1 MLILRSQFINI
12 HAIQM
17 NDKWGLFQKFLI
29 TQEQQISLQDFLFNA
44 IVILVL
50 AVILE
55 FTYIKCAKTISNRKQ
70 FSANF
75 LLIAFTTMLIITIV
89 KSSLA
94 LSLGL
99 VGALS
104 IVRFRA
110 AIKEPEELA
119 YLFFAISVGLGLGAN
134 QTMVVIEA
142 FAIGMIFIWGRYL
155 IKGKST
161 WQNLYLNVS
170 GSSPE
175 IDLNSIV
182 ATVTDVFGKYQLKR
196 YDENGNAIEASF
208 VIDSPKPEKLQD
220 FKAKMDAVSKE
231 VKISFVESKSF

>member
-1 MLILRSQFINI
+1 
-12 HAIQM
+12 M

-29 TQEQQISLQDFLFNA
+29 TQEQQISLEDFLINS

-134 QTMVVIEA
+134 QTIVVLEA
-142 FAIGMIFIWGRYL
+142 FAIGMIFIWGRFL

-170 GSSPE
+170 GDPAN
-175 IDLNSIV
+175 INLNKIV
-182 ATVTDVFGKYQLKR
+182 DTVTAVFGKYQLKR

-208 VIDSPKPEKLQD
+208 VIDSPAPEKLQD
-220 FKAKMDAVSKE
+220 FKKKMDAVSKE
-231 VKISFVESKSF
+231 VKVSFVESKSF

>member
-1 MLILRSQFINI
+1 
-12 HAIQM
+12 M

-44 IVILVL
+44 IVLLVL

-55 FTYIKCAKTISNRKQ
+55 LTYIKCAKTISNRKQ

-75 LLIAFTTMLIITIV
+75 LLISFTTMLIITIV

-119 YLFFAISVGLGLGAN
+119 YLFFSISVGLGLGAN
-134 QTMVVIEA
+134 QTMVVLEA
-142 FAIGMIFIWGRYL
+142 FIIGMVFVWGRFF

-170 GSSPE
+170 GTPSE
-175 IDLNSIV
+175 IDLNKIV
-182 ATVTDVFGKYQLKR
+182 AIVKDTFGKYQLKR
-196 YDENGNAIEASF
+196 YDENGKAIEVSF

-220 FKAKMDAVSKE
+220 FKTKVNTISSD
-231 VKISFVESKSF
+231 VKVSFVESKSF

>member
-1 MLILRSQFINI
+1 
-12 HAIQM
+12 M

-29 TQEQQISLQDFLFNA
+29 TQEQQISLQDFLLNS
-44 IVILVL
+44 IVLLVL
-50 AVILE
+50 ALILE

-75 LLIAFTTMLIITIV
+75 LLISFTTMLIITIV

-134 QTMVVIEA
+134 QTMVVMEA
-142 FAIGMIFIWGRYL
+142 FAIGMVFIWGRFL

-170 GSSPE
+170 GNPSE
-175 IDLNSIV
+175 INLNTVVDIV
-182 ATVTDVFGKYQLKR
+182 KNTFGKYQLKR
-196 YDENGNAIEASF
+196 YDENGKAIEVSF

-220 FKAKMDAVSKE
+220 FKTEISRLSKE

>member
-1 MLILRSQFINI
+1 
-12 HAIQM
+12 M

-29 TQEQQISLQDFLFNA
+29 TQEQQISLQEFLLNA
-44 IVILVL
+44 IVLLVL
-50 AVILE
+50 ALILE

-75 LLIAFTTMLIITIV
+75 LLISFTTMLIITIV

-119 YLFFAISVGLGLGAN
+119 YLFFAISVGLGLGAS

-142 FAIGMIFIWGRYL
+142 FAIGMIFIWGRFL

-170 GSSPE
+170 GNPSE
-175 IDLNSIV
+175 IDLNKIV
-182 ATVTDVFGKYQLKR
+182 DVVKDTFGKYQLKR
-196 YDENGNAIEASF
+196 FDENGRAIEASF

-220 FKAKMDAVSKE
+220 FKTKINTLSKE
-231 VKISFVESKSF
+231 VKVSFVESKSF